1 MHNRHDKRIVTNKS
15 LAVTIIL
22 AFLVSSMWPTL
33 INKDLEITKV
43 AKFSIAL
50 SAYTGALLAIE
61 VILNIALLRHIKQI
75 SHNSSIH
82 QTLDPTLTK
91 TIAIILAAQVIAYIP
106 VLIIF
111 NIALYML
118 STTTSNDVASKI
130 GKTLLWKT
138 ILPQINAVANL
149 LIYFTRNSRMRRYY
163 YRLFTCGCKNKDLEN
178 AYLQFFAW
186 KVMDRQHLDFL

>member
-130 GKTLLWKT
+130 SKTLLWKT

>member
-1 MHNRHDKRIVTNKS
+1 
-15 LAVTIIL
+15 
-22 AFLVSSMWPTL
+22 MWPTL

-50 SAYTGALLAIE
+50 SAYTGALLAIG

-138 ILPQINAVANL
+138 ILPQISAVANL
-149 LIYFTRNSRMRRYY
+149 LIYFTRNSRMRHYY
-163 YRLFTCGCKNKDLEN
+163 YRWMQKQRFGKRISPVLRVEGHGQ
-178 AYLQFFAW
+178 AAS
-186 KVMDRQHLDFL
+186 

>member
-50 SAYTGALLAIE
+50 SAYTGALLAIG

-82 QTLDPTLTK
+82 QTLDSTLTK
-91 TIAIILAAQVIAYIP
+91 TVAIILATQVIAYIP

-130 GKTLLWKT
+130 GNTLFWKT
-138 ILPQINAVANL
+138 ILPQINAGANL

>member
-50 SAYTGALLAIE
+50 SAYTGALLAIG

-138 ILPQINAVANL
+138 ILPQINAVTNL
-149 LIYFTRNSRMRRYY
+149 LIYFTRNSRMRHYY

>member
-50 SAYTGALLAIE
+50 SAYAGALLAIG

>member
-50 SAYTGALLAIE
+50 SAYTGALLAIG
-61 VILNIALLRHIKQI
+61 VILNLALLRHIKQI

-163 YRLFTCGCKNKDLEN
+163 YSLFTCGCKNKDLEN

>member
-1 MHNRHDKRIVTNKS
+1 M
-15 LAVTIIL
+15 
-22 AFLVSSMWPTL
+22 
-33 INKDLEITKV
+33 
-43 AKFSIAL
+43 
-50 SAYTGALLAIE
+50 SAYTGALLAIG
-61 VILNIALLRHIKQI
+61 VILNIALLRHTKQI
-75 SHNSSIH
+75 SHNSSIQ

-91 TIAIILAAQVIAYIP
+91 TIAIILAAQVIAYVP

-138 ILPQINAVANL
+138 ILPQINAVTNL

>member
-1 MHNRHDKRIVTNKS
+1 M
-15 LAVTIIL
+15 
-22 AFLVSSMWPTL
+22 
-33 INKDLEITKV
+33 
-43 AKFSIAL
+43 
-50 SAYTGALLAIE
+50 SAYTGALLAIG
-61 VILNIALLRHIKQI
+61 VILNIALLSHIKQI

-91 TIAIILAAQVIAYIP
+91 TIAIILVAQVIAYIP

-138 ILPQINAVANL
+138 ILPQINAVTNL

-178 AYLQFFAW
+178 AYLRFFAW

>member
-1 MHNRHDKRIVTNKS
+1 
-15 LAVTIIL
+15 
-22 AFLVSSMWPTL
+22 MWPTL

-50 SAYTGALLAIE
+50 SAYTGALLAIG

-106 VLIIF
+106 VQF
-111 NIALYML
+111 
-118 STTTSNDVASKI
+118 
-130 GKTLLWKT
+130 
-138 ILPQINAVANL
+138 
-149 LIYFTRNSRMRRYY
+149 
-163 YRLFTCGCKNKDLEN
+163 
-178 AYLQFFAW
+178 YL
-186 KVMDRQHLDFL
+186 M